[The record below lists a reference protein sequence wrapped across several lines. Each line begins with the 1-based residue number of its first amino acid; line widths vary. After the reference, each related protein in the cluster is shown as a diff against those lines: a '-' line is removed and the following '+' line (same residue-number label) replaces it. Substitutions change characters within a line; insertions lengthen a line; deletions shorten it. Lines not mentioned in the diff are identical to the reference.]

1 MAAQKQNQNKDDRL
15 NIGLEDKQRSAS
27 ADILNRVLSDQHVLY
42 IKTRKYHWNVTGRNF
57 YSLHELM
64 EKQYDQLALSIDEV
78 AERSRSMGYPAFGT
92 MEEFGEFATLKEEP
106 GVNPAAMQMVAN
118 LVSDHE
124 QVIRNLRGFV
134 DQTADELHDQGTS
147 DFLTG
152 LMEEHEKMAWM
163 LRAFLE
169 DEQNV

>member
-1 MAAQKQNQNKDDRL
+1 MATTRQTGKDDSL
-15 NIGLEDKQRSAS
+15 KLGLSDKERAAS

-42 IKTRKYHWNVTGRNF
+42 TKTRKYHWNVTGRQF
-57 YSLHELM
+57 YSLHELL
-64 EKQYDQLALSIDEV
+64 EKQYDQLALAIDEV
-78 AERSRSMGYPAFGT
+78 AERVRSLGYPAFGT
-92 MEEFGEFATLKEEP
+92 MEEFIECATLKEEP
-106 GVNPAAMQMVAN
+106 GVNPEAMGMVAN

-152 LMEEHEKMAWM
+152 LMEAHEKMAWM

-169 DEQNV
+169 DEKNV

>member
-1 MAAQKQNQNKDDRL
+1 MATKQAGKDDSL
-15 NIGLEDKQRSAS
+15 KIGLQDKERSGS

-42 IKTRKYHWNVTGRNF
+42 IKTRKYHWNVTGRQF
-57 YSLHELM
+57 YSLHELL
-64 EKQYDQLALSIDEV
+64 EKQYELLATSIDEV
-78 AERSRSMGYPAFGT
+78 AERVRSLGYPSFGT
-92 MEEFGEFATLKEEP
+92 MEEFIECATLKEEP
-106 GVNPAAMQMVAN
+106 GVNPEAMAMVAN
-118 LVSDHE
+118 LVGDHE

-152 LMEEHEKMAWM
+152 LMEAHEKMAWM